1 MAHKSSR
8 LSWTMARMLLVAVC
22 VLALASPGWGADKA
36 APNFS
41 LKDVLQGKEYSLS
54 QFKGKVVVINFFT
67 FFCGPCRDEMPD
79 LNKINNELKGRG
91 LQTLGIALSSDP
103 TQIRFLVKQLGLEYP
118 VLIGNDK
125 VSDSLWQHR
134 GGAHHR
140 NHRQAGQRRPED
152 RGHPEKRNLH
162 EIDRTV
168 AVTGARADIP

>member
-1 MAHKSSR
+1 MAHKSFR
-8 LSWTMARMLLVAVC
+8 FSWTLARMLVVAIC
-22 VLALASPGWGADKA
+22 VLALASTGWGAGQA

-91 LQTLGIALSSDP
+91 LVTLGIALSSDP

-118 VLIGNDK
+118 VLTGNDK
-125 VSDSLWQHR
+125 VSDAYGSIAVVPTTVIIDKQ
-134 GGAHHR
+134 GNIA
-140 NHRQAGQRRPED
+140 QRLEGTRKKEVFTKLIEP
-152 RGHPEKRNLH
+152 LL
-162 EIDRTV
+162 
-168 AVTGARADIP
+168 

>member
-8 LSWTMARMLLVAVC
+8 LSWTIARMLMVAVC
-22 VLALASPGWGADKA
+22 VLALASPGWGAGKA

-91 LQTLGIALSSDP
+91 LVTLGIALSSDP

-118 VLIGNDK
+118 VLTGNDQ
-125 VSDSLWQHR
+125 VSDAYGSIAVVPTTVIIDKE
-134 GGAHHR
+134 GNIA
-140 NHRQAGQRRPED
+140 QRIEGTRKKEAFLKLIEP
-152 RGHPEKRNLH
+152 LL
-162 EIDRTV
+162 
-168 AVTGARADIP
+168 

>member
-1 MAHKSSR
+1 MTHKSYR
-8 LSWTMARMLLVAVC
+8 LSWTMARMLIVTVC
-22 VLALASPGWGADKA
+22 VLALASPSWGAGKP

-79 LNKINNELKGRG
+79 LNKINTELKGKG
-91 LQTLGIALSSDP
+91 LQTLGIALSSNP

-125 VSDSLWQHR
+125 VSDAYGSIAVVPTTVIIDKE
-134 GGAHHR
+134 GNVA
-140 NHRQAGQRRPED
+140 QRIEGTRKKEVFMKLIQP
-152 RGHPEKRNLH
+152 LL
-162 EIDRTV
+162 
-168 AVTGARADIP
+168 

>member
-1 MAHKSSR
+1 MPHKSSR
-8 LSWTMARMLLVAVC
+8 ISWSMARMLIVAIC
-22 VLALASPGWGADKA
+22 VLALASPSWGAGKP
-36 APNFS
+36 APDFS

-79 LNKINNELKGRG
+79 LNKINNELKGKG

-125 VSDSLWQHR
+125 VSDAYGSIAVVPTTVIIDKE
-134 GGAHHR
+134 GNVA
-140 NHRQAGQRRPED
+140 QRIEGTRKKEVFMKLIQP
-152 RGHPEKRNLH
+152 LL
-162 EIDRTV
+162 
-168 AVTGARADIP
+168 

>member
-8 LSWTMARMLLVAVC
+8 LYLTMARILLVAVC
-22 VLALASPGWGADKA
+22 VLALASPGWSANKP
-36 APNFS
+36 APDFS

-91 LQTLGIALSSDP
+91 LVTLGIALSSDP

-118 VLIGNDK
+118 VLTGNDK
-125 VSDSLWQHR
+125 VSDAYGSISVVPTTVIIDK
-134 GGAHHR
+134 
-140 NHRQAGQRRPED
+140 AGNIAQRIEGTRKKEAFMKLIEP
-152 RGHPEKRNLH
+152 LL
-162 EIDRTV
+162 
-168 AVTGARADIP
+168 